1 MILTHDLVS
10 FQHDLD
16 FGLFELDG
24 EGDCLT
30 LIQPK
35 QEATAAPTCCQLNT
49 NPDAKEE
56 VRTTDG
62 TVPESSSSDITVAD
76 LVGMECESLDS
87 LDDLWNLKDFSKEFK
102 DLNAEPEMLGCEMW
116 EETFTEVLFPS
127 LLVVWTCCV
136 KSDCWGVDKTN
147 VICTHCQ

>member
-10 FQHDLD
+10 FQHDMD

-24 EGDCLT
+24 EGDCLA

-127 LLVVWTCCV
+127 LLVV
-136 KSDCWGVDKTN
+136 
-147 VICTHCQ
+147 